1 MEGRSVIDHVL
12 KGTVADGPLSR
23 RAFLRTA
30 SVVVSGASLACAAC
44 RLQSNANDKTKR
56 LNVYNWSDYIHP
68 DVVPEFERRYGI
80 QVNYDTFASNDV
92 LLSKMQ
98 AGGADYD
105 IIVPSNYVL
114 GQLSKL
120 GLLKPIDHE
129 RLPNLSHLMP
139 RFTSPSA
146 DRNLHV
152 SVPYMWG
159 TTGLGYN
166 SQALKERLGR
176 SQSEIKGQE
185 QLGWDVLWDER
196 LAGRITL
203 LDDERETLG
212 MSLKR
217 LGFSYNSRN
226 FPEIAQAKEQLLLQ
240 KPLLMSYTADQVI
253 IQLASGDSWLAL
265 AYSGDVWQA
274 TRTNRVVKY
283 SIPQQGTSVWIDS
296 FSIPANAPHLENAY
310 LWINYMLEPQVA
322 VKNAEYTGYATPNRL
337 AFALLEPRVKS
348 DSCRYPSD
356 DILDRSEQIAGVG
369 QAALYYDK
377 LWTELKCA

>member
-1 MEGRSVIDHVL
+1 MEGKDVIDNVPA
-12 KGTVADGPLSR
+12 GPAADRCLSR
-23 RAFLRTA
+23 RAFLRAA
-30 SVVVSGASLACAAC
+30 SAVVSGASLACSAC
-44 RLQSNANDKTKR
+44 RLQSNANDEAKR

-68 DVVPEFERRYGI
+68 DVVPEFERRYGVH
-80 QVNYDTFASNDV
+80 VNYDTFASNDV

-114 GQLSKL
+114 GQLSQL
-120 GLLKPIDHE
+120 RLLKPIEHE

-146 DRNLHV
+146 DRKLHF

-166 SQALKERLGR
+166 SQVLKERLGL
-176 SQSEIKGQE
+176 SPGEIERQA
-185 QLGWDVLWDER
+185 QLGWDVFWDER

-240 KPLLMSYTADQVI
+240 KPLLMSYTVDQVI

-265 AYSGDVWQA
+265 AYSGDVQQA
-274 TRTNRVVKY
+274 IRTNRAVKY
-283 SIPQQGTSVWIDS
+283 AIPQQGTSVWIDS
-296 FSIPANAPHLENAY
+296 FSIPASAPHVENAY
-310 LWINYMLEPQVA
+310 LWINYMLEPEVA
-322 VKNAEYTGYATPNRL
+322 MKNAEYTGYATPNRL
-337 AFALLEPRVKS
+337 ALALLDPRVKS
-348 DSCRYPSD
+348 DNCRYPSD
-356 DILDRSEQIAGVG
+356 EILDRSEQIAGVG